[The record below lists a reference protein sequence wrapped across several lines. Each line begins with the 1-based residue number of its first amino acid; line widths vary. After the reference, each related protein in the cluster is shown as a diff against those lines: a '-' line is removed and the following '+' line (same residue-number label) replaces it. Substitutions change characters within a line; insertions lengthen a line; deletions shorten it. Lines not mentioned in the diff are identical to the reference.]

1 MKTQTPRRKKL
12 AVRKSPRKK
21 KLPSAFPPSEREDI
35 STHIS
40 LVSGRERMWQFHF
53 ERLEQ
58 SQKQTRDAKREIKKL
73 KKKVDQLHAT
83 IGFLLTQ

>member
-1 MKTQTPRRKKL
+1 MKANRPI
-12 AVRKSPRKK
+12 RKK
-21 KLPSAFPPSEREDI
+21 KRVVKSLPREDI
-35 STHIS
+35 ETSIS

>member
-1 MKTQTPRRKKL
+1 MKANRPI
-12 AVRKSPRKK
+12 RKK
-21 KLPSAFPPSEREDI
+21 KRVVKSLPREDI
-35 STHIS
+35 ETSIS

-73 KKKVDQLHAT
+73 KKKVDSLHAT